1 MTEDA
6 GEPGDEEEEVVV
18 TVVTVLTGPGTGNAR
33 LWTVAS
39 PTSAGGRSA
48 SSARLPSLVRFLML
62 RVVN

>member
-18 TVVTVLTGPGTGNAR
+18 TVLTGPGTGSAR
-33 LWTVAS
+33 LRIVAS
-39 PTSAGGRSA
+39 PTSAGGRRA
-48 SSARLPSLVRFLML
+48 SNARLPSLVRFLML